1 MVTYR
6 ELVSALSRLGLAHEA
21 SALVHASLSAFG
33 EVVGGA
39 ETVVGALV
47 GSLRTVIVPAFT
59 PSTMITPPLG
69 PPGNAMVY
77 GASHEHNAKAEFF
90 HLDLPSDRSKGVVAE
105 TLRLHPDAARSHHPI
120 YSFAGIHAEAYLE
133 QQTLDE
139 PLAPMRA
146 LADADGVVLL
156 LGVDQRANLGIHLGR
171 QLGGQ
176 SGFTR
181 WALTIHGV
189 AECPACPGCSDGF
202 NRISGRLGGIVR
214 QTKVGPA
221 TLRAMPLRDLLHLVI
236 GWTRED
242 PLALL
247 CDRPSCVHC
256 SAERE
261 LSQIR
266 PAPSR
271 DSGRKGV

>member
-6 ELVSALSRLGLAHEA
+6 DLVAALSRLGLPHEA
-21 SALVHASLSAFG
+21 GAIVHASLSAFG
-33 EVVGGA
+33 EVVGGG

-47 GSLRTVIVPAFT
+47 GSLRTVMVPAFT

-77 GASHEHNAKAEFF
+77 GADKGQNAKAEFF
-90 HLDLPSDRSKGVVAE
+90 HLDLPADRTMGVVAE
-105 TLRLHPDAARSHHPI
+105 TLRLHPDAVRSHHPI

-139 PLAPMRA
+139 PLAPLRA

-171 QLGGQ
+171 HLGGRQ
-176 SGFTR
+176 GFTR
-181 WALTIHGV
+181 WALTGQGV
-189 AECPACPGCSDGF
+189 VECPACPGCSDGF
-202 NRISGRLGGIVR
+202 NRIAGRLGGIVR
-214 QTKVGPA
+214 QTTVGPA
-221 TLRAMPLRDLLHLVI
+221 TVRAMPLRDLLHLVV
-236 GWTRED
+236 GWTREN

-261 LSQIR
+261 LSHIR

-271 DSGRKGV
+271 DNRRKGV